1 MRIRLNAILL
11 APLALFT
18 LAVTPAACGDDLGVG
33 AEVAAP
39 TWVEVP
45 WSGGVV
51 RVAVIPPA
59 ANTSGPHPVIFAL
72 PWGSGSEAL
81 VEGFLASYWSLLPS
95 LRGYYVVSPAV
106 RGSTL
111 EDTADEFISAIF
123 DWMDQEI
130 DYHPSQVAL
139 VGASNGGRGMFHAA
153 IAYPDRFKTL
163 VGLPGQYSGD
173 PAALSVLLGK
183 RVWLMVG
190 EFDDGWVEASEATVA
205 ALESQ
210 GVETIFNIVPGQGHV
225 LSLDPGALLIGLE
238 DALGR

>member
-18 LAVTPAACGDDLGVG
+18 LAVTPAACGNNLGPKTN
-33 AEVAAP
+33 AT
-39 TWVEVP
+39 TWHEVP

-59 ANTSGPHPVIFAL
+59 ENTSGPHPVIFAL
-72 PWGSGSEAL
+72 PWGAGSEAL

-95 LRGYYVVSPAV
+95 LRGFYVVSPAV

-111 EDTADEFISAIF
+111 EDTADEFIPAIF
-123 DWMDQEI
+123 DWMDQEL
-130 DYHPSQVAL
+130 DYDASQVAL

-153 IAYPDRFKTL
+153 IAHPNRFATL
-163 VGLPGQYSGD
+163 MGLPGQYSGD

-190 EFDDGWVEASEATVA
+190 EFDTSWVGASEATVA

-210 GVETIFNIVPGQGHV
+210 GVETMLNIVPGQGHV

-238 DALGR
+238 EALGR